1 MRLIDVEH
9 IPYENGFDRVNGNE
23 HFIFGIETMQEWI
36 MQQPT
41 ITPESLVRHGRWVRE
56 KDEPPYCS
64 ECFEDATF
72 TSGHYYHCTT
82 FCPNCG
88 AKMDLEANHAET

>member
-1 MRLIDVEH
+1 MRLIDVDELVLDYSGLCL
-9 IPYENGFDRVNGNE
+9 ILPMDFS
-23 HFIFGIETMQEWI
+23 GIAEYFADQI
-36 MQQPT
+36 KAAPT

-88 AKMDLEANHAET
+88 AKMDSEENYE